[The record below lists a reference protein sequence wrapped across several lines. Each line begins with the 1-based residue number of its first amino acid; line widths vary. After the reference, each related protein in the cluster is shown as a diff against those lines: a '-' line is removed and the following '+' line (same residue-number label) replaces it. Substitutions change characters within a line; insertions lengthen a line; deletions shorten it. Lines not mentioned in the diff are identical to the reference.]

1 MIELKNITKVFN
13 MTGNAL
19 DARKA
24 LDNVSLTIQDGE
36 FVTVI
41 GGNGSGK
48 TTTLN
53 LMCGSLLPDE
63 GQIILSG
70 MDITKMQEHQ
80 RAKYFGRVFQDPMMG
95 TAANMSCLENLEIS
109 FRRGKARLPFV
120 WGFSNNTVK
129 LLFKRL
135 LSEFNLDLENRLD
148 QKVGVMSGGQ
158 RQALTLLMAASDTRL
173 DTKKEFVDMYVD
185 VQTGPLRAELEK
197 ASKKEKKA
205 IKTALKLKKE
215 ECQQIAENF
224 YDEKYATYKEKVSLA
239 LDEEEK
245 VDAYIELSNTFHEF
259 NQDRRI
265 LLLDEHTAAL
275 DPKTSKKVLELTDK
289 IVKEKGLTTL
299 MITHNMRDALTYGTR
314 LIMFYQGKI
323 IKDVSGEEKQKMT
336 IEDLLKI
343 FDEADKIAE
352 NM

>member
-1 MIELKNITKVFN
+1 MIELKNLTKVFN

-36 FVTVI
+36 FVTII

-53 LMCGSLLPDE
+53 IMCGSLLPDE
-63 GQIILSG
+63 GQVNLSG
-70 MDITKMQEHQ
+70 MDITKMKEHQ

-109 FRRGKARLPFV
+109 FRRGKSRLPFK

-135 LSEFNLDLENRLD
+135 LSEFHLGLENRLN
-148 QKVGVMSGGQ
+148 QKVGLMSGGQ

-173 DTKKEFVDMYVD
+173 DTKKEFVDMYID

-197 ASKKEKKA
+197 SNKEEQKA
-205 IKTALKLKKE
+205 IKAKLKEKRE
-215 ECQQIAENF
+215 ECTRIAGQF
-224 YDEKYATYKEKVSLA
+224 YDEKLALYKEKLA
-239 LDEEEK
+239 SAKDDEEK

-259 NQDRRI
+259 NQDRKI

-275 DPKTSKKVLELTDK
+275 DPKTSKKVLDLTDK
-289 IVKEKGLTTL
+289 IVKENHLTTL
-299 MITHNMRDALTYGTR
+299 MVTHNMRDAITYGER
-314 LIMFYQGKI
+314 LIMFYQGHI
-323 IKDVSGEEKQKMT
+323 IKDFKGEEKKKLT
-336 IEDLLKI
+336 PEDLLKI
-343 FDEADKIAE
+343 FDEADALYQ
-352 NM
+352 NQ

>member
-53 LMCGSLLPDE
+53 LMCGSLMPDE

-70 MDITKMQEHQ
+70 MDITKMKEHQ

-95 TAANMSCLENLEIS
+95 TAAEMSCLENLEIA

-135 LSEFNLDLENRLD
+135 LAEFNLDLENRLS

-158 RQALTLLMAASDTRL
+158 RQALTLLMAASDTRI
-173 DTKKEFVDMYVD
+173 DTRKEFVDMYVD
-185 VQTGPLRAELEK
+185 VQTGPLRAQLEK
-197 ASKKEKKA
+197 ASKNEKKPL
-205 IKTALKLKKE
+205 KTALKSKKE
-215 ECQQIAENF
+215 ECKKIAGDF
-224 YDEKYATYKEKVSLA
+224 YDEKYAEYKKRILEA
-239 LDEEEK
+239 QDEEAK
-245 VDAYIELSNTFHEF
+245 VDAYIDLSNTLHEF

-299 MITHNMRDALTYGTR
+299 MITHNMKDALTYGTR

-323 IKDVSGEEKQKMT
+323 IKDVSGQEKAKLT
-336 IEDLLKI
+336 IEDLLQI
-343 FDEADKIAE
+343 FEEADKIAE